1 MVKVKFPF
9 SGVFRSFDKLSS
21 KWKPVR
27 QSPLLIIDIART
39 IATISSVLMLKVV
52 IALHCCKIIQSSYG
66 IAVRKLH
73 QHCDLIGLQTF
84 AQHEHGA

>member
-39 IATISSVLMLKVV
+39 IAPIATISSVLMLKVV
-52 IALHCCKIIQSSYG
+52 MALHCCKIIQNS
-66 IAVRKLH
+66 
-73 QHCDLIGLQTF
+73 
-84 AQHEHGA
+84 